1 MRIDELIK
9 EMQHE
14 IDGGEECQ
22 GFDTTLSHWINTL
35 DAIETELD
43 ETHQRVF
50 NLQERVNGLLNDRKE
65 HIWTN
70 DEALDALDELE
81 GNAREFNDTNTGKL
95 VLIIRKQLCENTALR
110 QENEALKKAQ
120 EWVAKF
126 TNTDSDS
133 DLMKRW
139 DILRNQLL
147 SYPESSSGREIFES
161 IIDEINDQVTP
172 PKGDE

>member
-95 VLIIRKQLCENTALR
+95 VLIIRKQLCETPPY
-110 QENEALKKAQ
+110 
-120 EWVAKF
+120 AKR
-126 TNTDSDS
+126 
-133 DLMKRW
+133 MKRG
-139 DILRNQLL
+139 I
-147 SYPESSSGREIFES
+147 Y
-161 IIDEINDQVTP
+161 
-172 PKGDE
+172 